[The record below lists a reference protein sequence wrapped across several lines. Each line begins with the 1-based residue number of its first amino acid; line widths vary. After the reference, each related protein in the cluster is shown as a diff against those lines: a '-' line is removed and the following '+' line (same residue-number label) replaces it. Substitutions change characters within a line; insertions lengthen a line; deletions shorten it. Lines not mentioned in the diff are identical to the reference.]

1 MCGINA
7 IFAYHDDAPPIDAGE
22 LTRTRDAMRS
32 RGPDASGAWFSAD
45 RRIALGHR
53 RLSIIDVSERANQ
66 PMTIGGMTI
75 VFNGEIYNYRELRVE
90 LGEEC
95 ETTSDTEVL
104 LRMYRRYG
112 AEMLPRLR
120 GMFAFAIWDGAAL
133 FPARD
138 PYGIKPLYIA
148 DDGRTFRCA
157 SQVKALI
164 AGGGVSTARD
174 VAGIAGF
181 YLRGHVPEPF
191 TTYRAIHSLPA
202 GSWMT
207 VTHGG
212 ATAARAYFSI
222 AEILRDAVPSTRDR
236 AERIASAVGESVR
249 YHLVSDVP
257 VGAFLSAGLDSGS
270 VVSHTASFETP
281 SETLT
286 MRFAAYA
293 GTPKDE
299 LSDAARV
306 ARHYSVQH
314 YSVDLTHEDVE
325 RELPR
330 ALEAMDQPTIDG
342 LNSYFICR
350 AAAQRGWKVALSGT
364 GGDELFG
371 GYSTFRT
378 IPRAVRL
385 FGALPRVS
393 RAIAALHGK
402 LARGRRF
409 SPKTALAPKYAQTYV
424 GAYIVKR
431 GLFMPE
437 ELPEVMGRD
446 EAEEA
451 LRRLDLFGL
460 VRDAIT
466 PDPRTPFARVAALE
480 SALMLRSQLLRDLDW
495 ASMAHSLEVRTP
507 LVDAFL
513 LRAVAPLIVASKRDG
528 KTLMAK
534 PPLPRDIQHRR
545 KTGFTV
551 PLREWLAQRHPEFPR
566 LFGMRAWALYVARNA
581 GFQPATPAGK
591 DAGATCLSS

>member
-7 IFAYHDDAPPIDAGE
+7 IFAYHDDAPPIEAGE
-22 LTRTRDAMRS
+22 LTLTRDAMRS

-45 RRIALGHR
+45 RRVALGHR
-53 RLSIIDVSERANQ
+53 RLSIIDVGERANQ
-66 PMTIGGMTI
+66 PMTIGAMTI
-75 VFNGEIYNYRELRVE
+75 AFNGEIYNYRELREE
-90 LGEEC
+90 LAEEC
-95 ETTSDTEVL
+95 ETSSDTEVL

-112 AEMLPRLR
+112 AEMLARLR

-133 FPARD
+133 FLARD
-138 PYGIKPLYIA
+138 PYGIKPLYVA

-157 SQVKALI
+157 SQVKPLI
-164 AGGGVSTARD
+164 VGGAVATARD

-191 TTYRAIHSLPA
+191 TTYRAIRSLPA

-207 VTHGG
+207 VTRDG
-212 ATAARAYFSI
+212 ASAPRSYFSI
-222 AEILRDAVPSTRDR
+222 AQVLHDAVPSTRDR
-236 AERIASAVGESVR
+236 AERIANAVRESVR

-270 VVSHTASFETP
+270 VVSHASP
-281 SETLT
+281 IETLT

-293 GTPKDE
+293 GTARDE
-299 LSDAARV
+299 VEAAARV
-306 ARHYSVQH
+306 AQHYSATH
-314 YSVDLTHEDVE
+314 HSVDLTHADVE

-330 ALEAMDQPTIDG
+330 ALDAMDQPTIDG
-342 LNSYFICR
+342 LNSYFICK
-350 AAAQRGWKVALSGT
+350 AAAERGWKVALSGT

-402 LARGRRF
+402 LARSRRF
-409 SPKTALAPKYAQTYV
+409 SPKTAVAPKYAQTYA

-437 ELPEVMGRD
+437 ELPEVMGVD
-446 EAEEA
+446 EAEEG
-451 LRRLDLFGL
+451 LRRLDLVGL
-460 VRDAIT
+460 VRDAMT

-480 SALMLRSQLLRDLDW
+480 SALLLRGQLLRDLDW

-507 LVDAFL
+507 LVDVFL

-528 KTLMAK
+528 KTLMAT
-534 PPLPRDIQHRR
+534 PPLPREILRRR

-566 LFGMRAWALYVARNA
+566 LFGMRSWALYIASNA
-581 GFQPATPAGK
+581 GLQPATTAGT
-591 DAGATCLSS
+591 DAGATFLSS

>member
-1 MCGINA
+1 MLDEA
-7 IFAYHDDAPPIDAGE
+7 AGLA
-22 LTRTRDAMRS
+22 LT
-32 RGPDASGAWFSAD
+32 
-45 RRIALGHR
+45 
-53 RLSIIDVSERANQ
+53 
-66 PMTIGGMTI
+66 
-75 VFNGEIYNYRELRVE
+75 FNGEIYNFRELRAQ
-90 LGEEC
+90 LAACGYKFSLD
-95 ETTSDTEVL
+95 SDTEVL
-104 LRMYRRYG
+104 LRAYQHWG
-112 AEMLPRLR
+112 EQVVEKLR

-133 FPARD
+133 FLARD

-164 AGGGVSTARD
+164 AGGGVPCARD

-191 TTYRAIHSLPA
+191 TTYRAIRSLPA

-207 VTHGG
+207 VTRGG
-212 ATAARAYFSI
+212 ASAPRSYFSI
-222 AEILRDAVPSTRDR
+222 AQVLHDAVPSTRDR
-236 AERIASAVGESVR
+236 AERIASAVRESVR

-270 VVSHTASFETP
+270 VVSHATPIETV
-281 SETLT
+281 T

-293 GTPKDE
+293 GTAKDE
-299 LSDAARV
+299 VADAARV
-306 ARHYSVQH
+306 ARHYGAEH
-314 YSVDLTHEDVE
+314 YSVDLTHADVE

-330 ALEAMDQPTIDG
+330 ALETMDQPTIDG
-342 LNSYFICR
+342 LNSYFICK
-350 AAAQRGWKVALSGT
+350 AAAERGWKVALSGT

-431 GLFMPE
+431 GLFLPE
-437 ELPEVMGRD
+437 ELPEVMEVD
-446 EAEEA
+446 EAEEG

-460 VRDAIT
+460 VRDALT

-480 SALMLRSQLLRDLDW
+480 SALLLRSQLLRDLDW

-513 LRAVAPLIVASKRDG
+513 LRAVAPLVVASKRDG

-534 PPLPRDIQHRR
+534 PPLPREILRRR

-566 LFGMRAWALYVARNA
+566 LFGMRSWALYIASSNA
-581 GFQPATPAGK
+581 
-591 DAGATCLSS
+591 L

>member
-1 MCGINA
+1 MGTLMCGIVGCLALALEADPDQNWVHTA
-7 IFAYHDDAPPIDAGE
+7 TERITH
-22 LTRTRDAMRS
+22 
-32 RGPDASGAWFSAD
+32 RGPDDEGFYTDPDVALGFRRLAIIDLSPGGHQPMRSAD
-45 RRIALGHR
+45 GRYWM
-53 RLSIIDVSERANQ
+53 VY
-66 PMTIGGMTI
+66 
-75 VFNGEIYNYRELRVE
+75 NGEIYNYVE
-90 LGEEC
+90 LGQELRQQGVTLR
-95 ETTSDTEVL
+95 TTSDSEVL
-104 LRMYRRYG
+104 LEMYALLG
-112 AEMLPRLR
+112 KDVVHRLR
-120 GMFAFAIWDGAAL
+120 GMFAFAIWDGATL
-133 FPARD
+133 FLARD
-138 PYGIKPLYIA
+138 PYGIKPLYVA

-164 AGGGVSTARD
+164 AGGGVPTARD
-174 VAGIAGF
+174 VGGIAGF

-191 TTYRAIHSLPA
+191 TTYRAIRSLPA

-207 VTHGG
+207 VTRGG
-212 ATAARAYFSI
+212 ATAPRSYFSI
-222 AEILRDAVPSTRDR
+222 AQVLHDAVPSVRDR
-236 AERIASAVGESVR
+236 GERIASAVGESVR

-270 VVSHTASFETP
+270 VVSHASP
-281 SETLT
+281 IETLT

-293 GTPKDE
+293 GTAKDE
-299 LSDAARV
+299 VADAARV
-306 ARHYSVQH
+306 ARHYGAQH

-342 LNSYFICR
+342 LNSYFICKS
-350 AAAQRGWKVALSGT
+350 AAERGWKVALSGT

-409 SPKTALAPKYAQTYV
+409 SPKTAVAPKYAQTYAS
-424 GAYIVKR
+424 AYIVKR

-437 ELPEVMGRD
+437 ELPEVMGAD
-446 EAEEA
+446 EAEEG
-451 LRRLDLFGL
+451 LQRLDLFGL
-460 VRDAIT
+460 VRDAVT

-480 SALMLRSQLLRDLDW
+480 SALLLRSQLLRDLDW

-507 LVDAFL
+507 L
-513 LRAVAPLIVASKRDG
+513 
-528 KTLMAK
+528 MAK
-534 PPLPRDIQHRR
+534 PPLPREILRRR

-566 LFGMRAWALYVARNA
+566 LFGMRSWALYIAASNA
-581 GFQPATPAGK
+581 
-591 DAGATCLSS
+591 L